1 MLHVS
6 EVIFEG
12 WQRFFIETAKIIC
25 GNIWV
30 NQLFSLSLHEQT
42 V

>member
-1 MLHVS
+1 MYLKLFLKDGS
-6 EVIFEG
+6 D
-12 WQRFFIETAKIIC
+12 FFIETAKIIC